1 MLRLKLWRIQQGLT
15 QAQAARRIGMGES
28 TLAVLETGRLRP
40 TFAQRETLRRTFG
53 KDTEELFE
61 PVRDRVEVTP

>member
-1 MLRLKLWRIQQGLT
+1 MLRLKLWRLQLGLT
-15 QAQAARRIGMGES
+15 QAQATRRIGIGES

-40 TFAQRETLRRTFG
+40 TLGQLEMLRRTFG